1 MSSTSECTSRQRHE
15 PADGEGRE
23 GWATTRVAV
32 AKALGAGLAR
42 IIIGLYNTIIAEEDA
57 GRYGNE
63 DEPIQSFRLCVAW
76 GVKLDLQPVVQNA

>member
-32 AKALGAGLAR
+32 AKALGAGL
-42 IIIGLYNTIIAEEDA
+42 GQDN
-57 GRYGNE
+57 N
-63 DEPIQSFRLCVAW
+63 RLV
-76 GVKLDLQPVVQNA
+76 